1 MSETMLRDY
10 QMLLARTQTVHR
22 PVGPLAYDC
31 VKVII
36 VRHGSAVLFSE
47 FGQKPVRPGDVILL
61 GPNVLCGSEPEEHIT
76 ITTIYADT
84 DYVIDQAFWQ
94 HAGIL
99 HDRLDAMGFAEKLY
113 SHPAQ
118 ILRLGEDR
126 TGMMMAW
133 LEEMVALSLD
143 GQFQRR
149 FHRLQA
155 LWFAIMDVVTPYVR
169 VSPVRLTPLQRARS
183 RLVLPRTRRFA
194 PLRREAL
201 LAREALHERVA
212 HPWTLRELAKTVRL
226 SPQQLSRVF
235 ADAYGKTP
243 IAYLTMLRVQE
254 MARLLRETDLPVA
267 ATGRQV
273 GWSSRSRATEAFIE
287 HTGLSPSRYRAMRPI
302 GTDHRM
308 WTNTRT
314 SQRLQT
320 HPVGRC
326 TRRLD
331 SRQVAQRE
339 WIDLPRQRRA
349 AIGCLAQSIDVMLL
363 ILQLRCEGVDSLA
376 QIRNPI
382 LQPFTR
388 DA

>member
-1 MSETMLRDY
+1 MLRDY
-10 QMLLARTQTVHR
+10 QILLARTQTVHR

-99 HDRLDAMGFAEKLY
+99 HDRLDAMGFTEKLY

-118 ILRLGEDR
+118 ILRLGADR

-133 LEEMVALSLD
+133 LDEMAALSLD

-169 VSPVRLTPLQRARS
+169 ISPVRLTPLQRARS
-183 RLVLPRTRRFA
+183 RPVLPRTRRFA

-201 LAREALHERVA
+201 LAREALHENVA
-212 HPWTLRELAKTVRL
+212 HSWTLNDLAETVRL

-273 GWSSRSRATEAFIE
+273 GWSSRSRATEAFVE
-287 HTGLSPSRYRAMRPI
+287 HIGISPSRYRAMRPSA
-302 GTDHRM
+302 TDHR
-308 WTNTRT
+308 T
-314 SQRLQT
+314 
-320 HPVGRC
+320 
-326 TRRLD
+326 
-331 SRQVAQRE
+331 
-339 WIDLPRQRRA
+339 
-349 AIGCLAQSIDVMLL
+349 
-363 ILQLRCEGVDSLA
+363 
-376 QIRNPI
+376 
-382 LQPFTR
+382 
-388 DA
+388 